1 MKRMLFIMMFA
12 ALPSIVVAKTKKE
25 VAVTSKKSVAPA
37 TFVERYEKL
46 FGCKPNTQVW
56 NLPMKPNCATNCTN
70 GGGGACQS
78 HACKGWA
85 CKTH

>member
-1 MKRMLFIMMFA
+1 MKRVLCIMMFA
-12 ALPSIVVAKTKKE
+12 GLPSIIIAKKE
-25 VAVTSKKSVAPA
+25 VVVPSKKPAAVAFA
-37 TFVERYEKL
+37 ERYEKL
-46 FGCKPNTQVW
+46 FGCKPDTHVW